1 MDIQNLL
8 VNGRRYR
15 KPCVPTVVICV
26 DGWDPAYLRA
36 GLKACELHFLGSL
49 QWRGFI
55 AQASAVMPTFTNPNN
70 ASIVTGVSP
79 AEHGIQGNY
88 LYDRESGR
96 EVMVNSG
103 AFLRTPTILASLEHA
118 GVRVGIVT
126 AKDKLRSIIGA
137 ELRGLKL
144 SAESANL
151 EAIIDPQLR
160 ERIGELGAPDKY
172 SAELS
177 YYALEA
183 ALHIMRAGAAD
194 LLYVSLSDYVQHKSA
209 PGEAAATDFFR
220 HLDEA
225 VKELTHLG
233 VLVGLTADHGM
244 RDKCGVTG
252 KPNVLYLESELSVRC
267 GAGNFKVICPITD
280 PYVRHHGALG
290 SFARVYAL
298 TPDANLIA
306 AREHLARLRGIEAV
320 LERQTAADDLD
331 LPFDLEADLVVLA
344 AHDFVLGSTPANHDL
359 SALGKE
365 RLRSH
370 GGASELVVPFLI
382 NAPITDE
389 YALRATRRGLRN
401 FDMFDYVLN
410 GAEVSKVAQ

>member
-1 MDIQNLL
+1 MNTQTLL
-8 VNGRRYR
+8 INGRHYR
-15 KPCVPTVVICV
+15 KPRVPTVVICV

-36 GLKACELHFLGSL
+36 GFKGRELDFLSTL

-55 AQASAVMPTFTNPNN
+55 ALASAVMPTFTNPNN

-88 LYDRESGR
+88 LYDRDSGR

-103 AFLRTPTILASLEHA
+103 DFLRAPTILATLERA
-118 GVRVGIVT
+118 GVRAGIVT
-126 AKDKLRSIIGA
+126 AKEKLRSIIGA
-137 ELRGLKL
+137 ELHGLKL
-144 SAESANL
+144 SAEAANF
-151 EAIIDPQLR
+151 ESIADPRLR
-160 ERIGELGAPDKY
+160 QSIGALGSPDRY
-172 SAELS
+172 SADLS
-177 YYALEA
+177 YYALQA

-209 PGEAAATDFFR
+209 PGEAAANDFFR
-220 HLDEA
+220 HLDEV

-233 VLVGLTADHGM
+233 VVVGLTADHGM
-244 RDKCGVTG
+244 RDKCSATG
-252 KPNVLYLESELSVRC
+252 EPNVLYLESELSVRC
-267 GAGNFKVICPITD
+267 GPGKFKVICPITD

-298 TPDANLIA
+298 TADADVVT
-306 AREHLARLRGIEAV
+306 AREHLAGLHGVEAV
-320 LERQTAADDLD
+320 LERQAAADDLD
-331 LPFDLEADLVVLA
+331 QPFDLEADLAVLA
-344 AHDFVLGSTPANHDL
+344 TGDFVLGSTPANHDL

-370 GGASELVVPFLI
+370 GGASELLVPFLL
-382 NAPITDE
+382 NAPVTDE

-401 FDMFDYVLN
+401 FDIFDYVLN
-410 GAEVSKVAQ
+410 GAALPDVLQ